1 MLEQTSGVDFYGVN
15 INIQIRSSSLEIM
28 LWFPRG
34 EKSHLGKFLKKW
46 FGPFRVQYCLP
57 NNNVLLVY
65 VNNFEPN
72 LALVNINKL
81 KPYKY
86 VDQTLKGIQSSH
98 NQKNL

>member
-15 INIQIRSSSLEIM
+15 KNIQIRSSNLEIM
-28 LWFPRG
+28 LWFPKG
-34 EKSHLGKFLKKW
+34 KKSHLGKFLKRW

-57 NNNVLLVY
+57 NSNVLLVY

-72 LALVNINKL
+72 LALVNIYKL
-81 KPYKY
+81 KPHKY
-86 VDQTLKGIQSSH
+86 VNRTLKGIQSSD